1 MQKDSNIIRNIPM
14 VKFAYYVFVY
24 TDRQLHD
31 IKQFCCRK
39 DDTLPL
45 AIVTTFNLSDLWL
58 TDTSY

>member
-1 MQKDSNIIRNIPM
+1 M
-14 VKFAYYVFVY
+14 VKFAYYIFVY